1 MTTTPKDSADSFLND
16 DPVTTTVP
24 ERKKYEGKKRKFPV
38 SLGITE
44 KCLPP
49 MTRRKMAVYELL
61 DMTRKDLR
69 IIGAED
75 NVGTPVAVPQTK
87 EPPPFEFA
95 PTYQFEDRGEED
107 LGLKRKTMVYTNDII
122 TYNKAKTLSPKDITE
137 LQLDIPTF
145 INGQLVVDCWGNFIK
160 YVWLELH
167 PQNQTNK
174 WRDKTRKPEFK
185 RVDIEYVSP
194 YVSLMHL
201 DLAAD
206 TEDMI
211 RKMQKDEI
219 INLAAAFGMS
229 PSLSLSDM
237 KLELR
242 QKARLTPEDV
252 LFKAPSKTMSHL
264 LDVMSAIKM
273 GVVDY
278 NPDKQEY
285 FFPQDDDPFYIV
297 PLDTS
302 NPLEAVAQF
311 LTTSEGSGARTQLT
325 ELLEYW
331 KA

>member
-1 MTTTPKDSADSFLND
+1 MTSPKDSADSFLND
-16 DPVTTTVP
+16 DAPVTTVP

-185 RVDIEYVSP
+185 RVDIDYVSP
-194 YVSLMHL
+194 HLHLLRMDLSSDAENYVRQL
-201 DLAAD
+201 DG
-206 TEDMI
+206 
-211 RKMQKDEI
+211 KSI
-219 INLAAAFGMS
+219 INLATAFGMS
-229 PSLSLSDM
+229 PSLTLSDM

-242 QKARLTPEDV
+242 QRARLNPEEV
-252 LFKAPSKTMSHL
+252 LFKAPDKYMALL
-264 LDVMSAIKM
+264 LDVMSGIKM

-278 NPDKQEY
+278 NPDKMEY
-285 FFPQDDDPFYIV
+285 FFPDDEEPFYIV
-297 PLDTS
+297 PIDTG
-302 NPLEAVAQF
+302 NPMEAVAHF
-311 LTTSEGSGARTQLT
+311 LASSEGESAKVQL
-325 ELLEYW
+325 EGFLDYW
-331 KA
+331 KS

>member
-16 DPVTTTVP
+16 DPVTTTAP

-194 YVSLMHL
+194 HL
-201 DLAAD
+201 HLLKMDLAAD
-206 TEDMI
+206 SEDMV
-211 RKMQKDEI
+211 RRMDPKSL
-219 INLAAAFGMS
+219 INLAAAFGIPS
-229 PSLSLSDM
+229 SLSVSEMRLD
-237 KLELR
+237 LR
-242 QKARLTPEDV
+242 QRARLNPEEV
-252 LFKAPSKTMSHL
+252 MFKSPDKSHANL
-264 LDVMSAIKM
+264 LNIISGIKM

-278 NPDKQEY
+278 DPNKQEY
-285 FFPQDDDPFYIV
+285 YFPDDEEPFFII

-302 NPLEAVAQF
+302 NPLEAVAQY
-311 LTTSEGSGARTQLT
+311 LATSEGKNACDR
-325 ELLEYW
+325 LEEYLQYW
-331 KA
+331 K